1 MEMREGM
8 KGKVLDGFAL
18 LFLPFSFSVTPS
30 SRVTPQPLPLPL
42 PTTYQ
47 VKFLVCGLCLF
58 GLAFFL
64 VVFYAEISRLL
75 VSQEVFWS
83 AGGFVGLGL
92 YKGRKWKH

>member
-1 MEMREGM
+1 MEMRGGM

-47 VKFLVCGLCLF
+47 VKFLVCGLYLF

-83 AGGFVGLGL
+83 TGGFVGLGL